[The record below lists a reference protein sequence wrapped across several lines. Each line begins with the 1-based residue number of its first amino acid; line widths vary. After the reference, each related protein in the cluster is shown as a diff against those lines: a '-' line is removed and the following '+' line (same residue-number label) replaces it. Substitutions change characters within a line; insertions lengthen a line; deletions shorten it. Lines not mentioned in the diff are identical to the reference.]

1 MKEDILKRAM
11 FAMPL
16 SKDARNS
23 GILSGFE
30 MGEMD
35 EMPEPEEASEE
46 MPQMARTPQNPEIL
60 MNTLRGDMRSVDAR
74 YQELAQMVGE
84 EAAME
89 TPPEVLAML
98 QMQMGGQQ
106 GGIGALPG
114 AQGMTPPGAPQ
125 QAPGQPPAGPQGIAA
140 AMPPGM
146 ASAPPFPQGGAEQAP
161 PQQFAAG
168 GDVSGNGG
176 IDLHI
181 PIEIG
186 GGGMG
191 GGFPGMGG
199 NDTPLQGGYG
209 GGNQASMHQIL
220 SALKPEGSSTPGPEE
235 GFPAPSPMGGQ
246 LGLLGQS
253 FKQPGFAERFQQ
265 LYSQGPAPAWAL
277 GAQQGQPQD
286 MNTGQGVPL
295 SAQMRG
301 PQSSQTPNVLAGLA
315 SGNSMGGAVAAQQ
328 NQSGF
333 LNKNPEAVMFAHGG
347 SVEPRTPDG
356 MPPMHAQVGTFVTP
370 LTRAA
375 QWASDKIAPLTAE
388 ANIIGGR
395 LMSQGFPQTFRP
407 ILENVRGEGGRYTA
421 EQILK
426 YPTLTQHLSNLV
438 GPQATALAGRL
449 TPGTPAVAGAA
460 GTLGLAGM
468 LSSGEKIDPAR
479 QELMQKFEQ
488 EYYRTRDKSIPMPNI
503 SRLSNDE
510 LAAAIANTAIMPDQS
525 QSGIPA
531 PVAAPGKATAA
542 PAKSAAAAPSAD
554 PLGDFIQEKLAAQQ
568 ERDALAEG
576 APVKPNVA
584 TPTMEPAMSRIERI
598 KAAKAEYAPLYKEL
612 LGDTKND
619 MEVNALLMLADAGF
633 KYAGMS
639 PRPGSTPISM
649 LASAASE
656 LPQGFM
662 ALIGQAKD
670 RQIKIDTAALSQA
683 VTDVQEQDKYAQQLK
698 MEILKGDYRLL
709 AEQVKQNGGQL
720 EDGGAGMIISKTKGG
735 GYKGV
740 SIDPNNPTVQSAV
753 SSRWTL
759 RPTDNPFVENRGEA
773 PTTVETN
780 KDERTKLTSTLRS
793 LDNSLSTLDNLK
805 GVYSQAYGPGAWFTD
820 KVNNLLV
827 PVLPSAVVRPDVN
840 LVDAST
846 RISTGMNSILKNMA
860 SANDGGR
867 VAVQEQ
873 EWARDTAKGIADPTK
888 FFADKELAAKQ
899 FNSMEAMLRNARQ
912 QVISQLGYEKNDYVM
927 ATPNTGTQTDPFQI
941 PQDPDQAKRMYNFLG
956 STIGKLQDPRATVY
970 LRMPNGSIQGFNPT
984 QLRGLVQ

>member
-23 GILSGFE
+23 GILSGFDMEE
-30 MGEMD
+30 MEEME
-35 EMPEPEEASEE
+35 EMPEPSEE
-46 MPQMARTPQNPEIL
+46 MPQMSRTPQNPEIL

-98 QMQMGGQQ
+98 QPQLGAQQ
-106 GGIGALPG
+106 GGIGGLPG
-114 AQGMTPPGAPQ
+114 AQGMMPP
-125 QAPGQPPAGPQGIAA
+125 QAGQQPPAPPPGPQGIAA

-161 PQQFAAG
+161 PQQLAG
-168 GDVSGNGG
+168 GGEVTGEGG
-176 IDLHI
+176 ITLRV
-181 PIEIG
+181 PISVGAG
-186 GGGMG
+186 GMGGMG
-191 GGFPGMGG
+191 GGQLGQQA
-199 NDTPLQGGYG
+199 TTALQQGYG
-209 GGNQASMHQIL
+209 ASQGAPNQL
-220 SALKPEGSSTPGPEE
+220 E
-235 GFPAPSPMGGQ
+235 GFNQEYMQKVMGSQ
-246 LGLLGQS
+246 LGGGDMSAAMTPEQQDAAQKAAQTGAAYAA
-253 FKQPGFAERFQQ
+253 FKQSQAAQAGSGSQQVPGAT
-265 LYSQGPAPAWAL
+265 APAAEGGPKIAPPVL
-277 GAQQGQPQD
+277 NPMMAQGMSLQRQQD
-286 MNTGQGVPL
+286 YVSLYGN
-295 SAQMRG
+295 
-301 PQSSQTPNVLAGLA
+301 A
-315 SGNSMGGAVAAQQ
+315 SKGNSMFADGGMVDH
-328 NQSGF
+328 
-333 LNKNPEAVMFAHGG
+333 P
-347 SVEPRTPDG
+347 PTPDG
-356 MPPMHAQVGTFVTP
+356 MPPLHAFGGAFVNP
-370 LTRAA
+370 MMRFA
-375 QWASDKIAPLTAE
+375 QMGADKLSTLGME
-388 ANIIGGR
+388 ANALGGR

-407 ILENVRGEGGRYTA
+407 IFENVRGEGGRYTA

-426 YPTLTQHLSNLV
+426 YPTLTQHLSNLA
-438 GPQATALAGRL
+438 GPQATTMAGRASTL
-449 TPGTPAVAGAA
+449 AAPAAATGAGVIGA
-460 GTLGLAGM
+460 
-468 LSSGEKIDPAR
+468 SGVYQGVVGDRVDPAR

-503 SRLSNDE
+503 SRLSNEE
-510 LAAAIANTAIMPDQS
+510 LAAAIANTASMPDQS
-525 QSGIPA
+525 QSGVPA

-542 PAKSAAAAPSAD
+542 PARPAEAPSAD
-554 PLGDFIQEKLAAQQ
+554 PLGDFIQQKLAAQQ
-568 ERDALAEG
+568 ERDAAAAG

-584 TPTMEPAMSRIERI
+584 TPTMEPAMSRMERI

-633 KYAGMS
+633 KYAGMA

-649 LASAASE
+649 LAAAASD

-662 ALIGQAKD
+662 ALLAQAKD

-683 VTDVQEQDKYAQQLK
+683 VSDVQEQDKYAQQLK
-698 MEILKGDYRLL
+698 LELLKGDYRLL
-709 AEQVKQNGGQL
+709 SEQIKQGGGQL
-720 EDGGAGMIISKTKGG
+720 KDGAAGMVIAETKNG

-740 SIDPNNPTVQSAV
+740 SIDPNNPTVQSALG
-753 SSRWTL
+753 SRYTL

-780 KDERTKLTSTLRS
+780 KDERIKLTSTLRS

-827 PVLPSAVVRPDVN
+827 PVLPTAIVRPDVN
-840 LVDAST
+840 LTDAST
-846 RISTGMNSILKNMA
+846 RISTGMNSILKNIA

-873 EWARDTAKGIADPTK
+873 EWARDTAKGISDPTK

-912 QVISQLGYEKNDYVM
+912 QVLTQLGYEKNDYAM
-927 ATPNTGTQTDPFQI
+927 RTPNTGTQSDPFQI

-956 STIGKLQDPRATVY
+956 STVGKLQDPRATVY
-970 LRMPNGSIQGFNPT
+970 IRMPNGSIQGFNPT